1 MNACHIMPLAVAF
14 ISVLSCVTSLY
25 SCGHGSEIPFISMF
39 VACHS
44 SHHAGRIR
52 LGGSRPSH
60 ERKRRGRS
68 LRTREALCA
77 RTWCLDVCWICC
89 QARRERERERERQV
103 QDPPVGVS
111 WLNYPTRIR
120 PFGFQ
125 TGHPE
130 GRRVLGVS
138 FSFGGVPMVSGARN
152 RWKTTRCCA
161 RFLFRSPGKGKG
173 KGKEPKGKGK
183 GEGCPGGMGSG
194 MIGLSGEVSAI
205 QTQGLDPQVVGF
217 NVGG

>member
-1 MNACHIMPLAVAF
+1 MAVRYRLSAC
-14 ISVLSCVTSLY
+14 LS
-25 SCGHGSEIPFISMF
+25 
-39 VACHS
+39 
-44 SHHAGRIR
+44 HAI
-52 LGGSRPSH
+52 
-60 ERKRRGRS
+60 
-68 LRTREALCA
+68 LRTMQGEYDWEDRAPPMKGKGGVAAYARVKHCA
-77 RTWCLDVCWICC
+77 H
-89 QARRERERERERQV
+89 ARGVWMCVGYVVKHAARERERERERQV